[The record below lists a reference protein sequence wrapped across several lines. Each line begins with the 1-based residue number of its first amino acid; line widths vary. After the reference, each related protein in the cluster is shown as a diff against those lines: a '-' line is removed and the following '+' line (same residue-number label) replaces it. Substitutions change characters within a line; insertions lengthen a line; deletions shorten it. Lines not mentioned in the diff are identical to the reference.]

1 MMFSFGKVLP
11 VMVIALL
18 VLSCSRSEASR
29 AALVHAGLPGEDSAL
44 VSLLST
50 QIEAAGYDVTQL
62 DANELCDHA
71 VLNAEA
77 FDLLVL
83 PNAADLP
90 VKAVGSISDY
100 ARAGGDIIAL
110 NAPLWQRVLINVDG
124 KWTTHDDYQRANAG
138 KLPDHVLFDFSNTNG
153 WQRTSNKMESPTTYE
168 TDANGPAGSRH
179 ALHASISDLT
189 GWDSFGIRGLQNPF
203 PKGHTLTVFSAK
215 GSERTSQLAVE
226 WSEKD
231 GSRWFAVIP
240 LYPEWRQYVLTPNDF
255 HYWTSTEGRG
265 GRGDSFRPDNAQNIS
280 FGLAFSHTGFEGG
293 RHEFWVGP
301 VGTAPQAGPGPQ
313 AGSTMLGTFDLP
325 ALDTLSPGYKFFDV
339 HGAVSFPIRQD
350 QAIVETGQYS
360 TVSAAGDVRSPH
372 PRPGGGGF
380 DKRRDWRWIPIVEAE
395 SKDRQWRGT
404 PVTMMVNAEGRFKG
418 GVWASF
424 GLAGSDIYRQP
435 AVLSTIKQIAEKMRD
450 GAFILD
456 GGANFY
462 TYFADQDVTLG
473 VRACNVGSAPT
484 KTLTARVIVMSP
496 ELKKPAIV
504 KQWRF
509 TLQPGETKSVSA
521 TWRPKMWPAGGFTVL
536 TELLRDGRVI
546 DTVTHKINVWQ
557 PKHVKHFITVKDGEF
572 TLNGKRWRANGV
584 NYMPSSGI
592 GTEDGEF
599 FEHWIGARSYD
610 PEIIDRDLDHIKA
623 MGLNSISAFV
633 YTGYAKDQNML
644 DLLRRLDKRSMKAN
658 IGLRPGMPDW
668 FNADDMKN
676 VIKQLRLAEND
687 TVFAYDVAWEP
698 MFGTNNERKV
708 WDGEWE
714 KWIVERYGSIASAE
728 KDWGF
733 AVPRNDDGTVTNP
746 LPHQID
752 TNGEWRKMTAAYRR
766 FLDTL
771 LYKKYGEARRVIRS
785 VDPNHA
791 VSFRMAEA
799 GNPGYRWDGRIPYDF
814 PYLAAAVDIIEPEA
828 YGRIGDWER
837 VKPGWFEF
845 AYAKWAAP
853 AKPVIWAE
861 MGVSA
866 WELSRMKDTP
876 QKLDYQAMFYK
887 AFYRLLTSSGANGVF
902 FWWYPGGFRT
912 GENSDYG
919 IINPDGTDKPV
930 TSVIRENSKGFLD
943 GPSIPKTNYW
953 IEIDRD
959 AHPDG
964 IAGIYDQAKA
974 DFWAAIDKGLAPGL
988 KTAGTGTD
996 SSNCPLV
1003 AVGNGPL
1010 TGSNPPKYLD
1020 AAIDSVQ
1027 ILDANGKWVEVT
1039 KGGSVKVKPGATI
1052 DLRTYYTNLGEATL
1066 LGLGGPRSDG
1076 VVWRTMQAGSWN
1088 LDGGIPLDVP
1098 HLGSG
1103 CIQVTTRL
1111 PDSVRLPVEMVI
1123 GFEAKGRAKFGERFG
1138 FTIEP

>member
-1 MMFSFGKVLP
+1 MMFSFEKVLP
-11 VMVIALL
+11 AMVVVLL

-29 AALVHAGLPGEDSAL
+29 AALVHAGLPGEDRTV
-44 VSLLST
+44 VSLLSA
-50 QIEAAGYDVTQL
+50 QIKAAGYDVTQL
-62 DANELCDHA
+62 DANELCDRA
-71 VLNAEA
+71 VLNTKA

-100 ARAGGDIIAL
+100 AKAGGDIIAL

-138 KLPDHVLFDFSNTNG
+138 KLPEHVLFDFDNTNG
-153 WQRTSNKMESPTTYE
+153 WQRASNAMESPATYE
-168 TDANGPAGSRH
+168 IVANGPAGSQR
-179 ALHASISDLT
+179 ALHAVISNLT
-189 GWDSFGIRGLQNPF
+189 GWDSFGVRDLPKPF
-203 PKGHTLTVFSAK
+203 PNGHMLTVFSAK
-215 GSERTSQLAVE
+215 GSERTTQLAVE

-231 GSRWFAVIP
+231 GSRWFAVVP
-240 LYPEWRQYVLTPNDF
+240 LYPEWRQYVLTPSDF

-265 GRGDSFRPDNAQNIS
+265 GRGDSFKPENAQNLS
-280 FGLAFSHTGFEGG
+280 FGLAFSHTGFESG

-301 VGTAPQAGPGPQ
+301 VGTAEKMTDLG
-313 AGSTMLGTFDLP
+313 TVLGTFDLP

-339 HGAVSFPIRQD
+339 HGAAWYPVRLD
-350 QAIVETGQYS
+350 QAIVS
-360 TVSAAGDVRSPH
+360 TQMAALTIPPNVAVRSPH

-380 DKRRDWRWIPIVEAE
+380 DKRRDWRWIPLMEARSSDGE
-395 SKDRQWRGT
+395 WRGN
-404 PVTMMVNAEGRFKG
+404 PVTMIINADGPFKG

-424 GLAGSDIYRQP
+424 GFAGSEIYKTP
-435 AVLSTIKQIAEKMRD
+435 KMLSKVRQIAQRMRN

-462 TYFADQDVTLG
+462 TYFADQDAQLG
-473 VRACNVGSAPT
+473 VRTCNLGGAPT
-484 KTLTARVIVMSP
+484 KTLTARVIVISP
-496 ELKKPAIV
+496 ELKKPAVV
-504 KQWRF
+504 KQWHF
-509 TLQPGETKSVSA
+509 ILQPGETKSVSVA
-521 TWRPKMWPAGGFTVL
+521 WLPEKWPEDGFTVL
-536 TELLRDGRVI
+536 AELLQDGKVI
-546 DTVTHKINVWQ
+546 DSVTHRINVWR
-557 PKHVKHFITVKDGEF
+557 PKDAKRFITVKDGEF
-572 TLNGKRWRANGV
+572 ILNGKRWRANGV

-623 MGLNSISAFV
+623 MGLNSVSAFV

-644 DLLRRLDKRSMKAN
+644 DLLRRLDERSMKAN
-658 IGLRPGMPDW
+658 VGLRPGMPSS
-668 FNADDMKN
+668 FNADDIKN
-676 VIKQLRLAEND
+676 AITQLRLAEND
-687 TVFAYDVAWEP
+687 TVFAYDIAWEP
-698 MFGTNNERKV
+698 MFGTNNDRKIY
-708 WDGEWE
+708 DGDWE
-714 KWIVERYGSIASAE
+714 KWIVERYGSVASAE

-733 AVPRNDDGTVTNP
+733 AVPRNDDGTITNP

-752 TNGEWRKMTAAYRR
+752 TDGDWRKMSAAYRR

-785 VDPNHA
+785 VDGNHM

-853 AKPVIWAE
+853 SKPVVWAE
-861 MGVSA
+861 MGVST
-866 WELSRMKDTP
+866 WELSRMRNTT
-876 QKLDYQAMFYK
+876 QKLEYQAMFYK
-887 AFYRLLTSSGANGVF
+887 AFYRLLTSSGASGVF
-902 FWWYPGGFRT
+902 FWWYPGGFRY

-930 TSVIRENSKGFLD
+930 TKVIRENSKGYLD
-943 GPSIPKTNYW
+943 GPSTPKTNYW

-1027 ILDANGKWVEVT
+1027 ILDADGKWVEVT
-1039 KGGSVKVKPGATI
+1039 NGGSVQVTPGAHFEM
-1052 DLRTYYTNLGEATL
+1052 RTYYTNLGEATL
-1066 LGLGGPRSDG
+1066 LGLGRPKSDG
-1076 VVWRTMQAGSWN
+1076 VVRRTVQGAWWN
-1088 LDGGIPLDVP
+1088 ADVGGLPLDVP
-1098 HLGSG
+1098 PLGSG
-1103 CIQVTTRL
+1103 CIQVGTLL
-1111 PDSVRLPVEMVI
+1111 PDRVQLPLEMVI
-1123 GFEAKGRAKFGERFG
+1123 GFEAKGRTKFGEKFS
-1138 FTIEP
+1138 FTLKP